1 MIMPLRKFGIE
12 HGTVEVDQEDPQG
25 LSRTAMSRLAAAEPA
40 EPAEAAEAAP
50 EAEGATEADEAH
62 PEGQ

>member
-1 MIMPLRKFGIE
+1 MIMPLRKFGVE

-40 EPAEAAEAAP
+40 EDAPA
-50 EAEGATEADEAH
+50 AEGAAEADEAR
-62 PEGQ
+62 PEGE

>member
-25 LSRTAMSRLAAAEPA
+25 LSRTALRHLAAT
-40 EPAEAAEAAP
+40 EPAEAAPTTEEA
-50 EAEGATEADEAH
+50 GEADEAH
-62 PEGQ
+62 PESQ

>member
-12 HGTVEVDQEDPQG
+12 HGTVEVDQQDPQG
-25 LSRTAMSRLAAAEPA
+25 ISRTAMSDLAAAEPA
-40 EPAEAAEAAP
+40 EPAP
-50 EAEGATEADEAH
+50 EAEGAAEADEVH